1 MFNDDNTTVIKI
13 RWLTR
18 SELKRLALN
27 GETYDEVIKRLIDH
41 YVKSQTD
48 SAQEGG
54 ARTPIATSHPH
65 KVQSKLRVYTWLFG
79 RR

>member
-18 SELKRLALN
+18 SELKKIALN

-41 YVKSQTD
+41 YVKSQT
-48 SAQEGG
+48 EGRG
-54 ARTPIATSHPH
+54 PLEDGEGPGHYDG
-65 KVQSKLRVYTWLFG
+65 LR
-79 RR
+79 R